1 MTIWLCFMTAT
12 GEERQARDWFEAQG
26 VEAWYP
32 TVTKW
37 RHRPRAKIKR
47 VEYEYPAITRYI
59 FASYI
64 DGGADFSA
72 LRACKHLRGVVGIA
86 GTPVAISDAEMA
98 RMQQL
103 PARLAAQQQAD
114 ADRLRINPGDK
125 AQIIGGA
132 MDGWVVDVA
141 DVSNGLARFMV
152 PLLGERLTDMPVG
165 RLVKVAGG

>member
-1 MTIWLCFMTAT
+1 MRVWLCFLTAVS
-12 GEERQARDWFEAQG
+12 EERQALEWFTAQG

-47 VEYEYPAITRYI
+47 VEQEYPAITRYI
-59 FASYI
+59 FASYT
-64 DGGADFSA
+64 DGEADFSA

-86 GTPVAISDAEMA
+86 GTPVAISDAEIG
-98 RMQQL
+98 RMKQL
-103 PARLAAQQQAD
+103 PARLAAMQQAE

-141 DVSNGLARFMV
+141 DVSNGLARFIV
-152 PLLGERLTDMPVG
+152 PLLGERLTDMPVE
-165 RLVKVAGG
+165 RLAKVAHG